1 MVDFLQNE
9 SILFKHLA
17 KQGKSDGEVVVTD
30 IRLIF
35 VGKDSKDGKSL
46 TWANIANIDY
56 TPATDERTAI
66 RIKTVFEGDK
76 IIIIQL
82 VAADKNARIA
92 EYLRMKEIISQLRK
106 THATPKES
114 SKPQQPVDEALK
126 LDQMKKQLLEADKS
140 LANEYKEFVTG
151 RILSEDDFWQSHQ
164 ELLNTTQTNHMFRSR
179 KGTKNFVLSDAMV
192 QDEDGRVAINLTP
205 ELKEIILTKYPVVR
219 KAFENEVPL
228 QLTEKEFWEKFFKAE
243 YFNKTEEGHREPIT
257 EDPFFAKYVPEMR
270 KTDSKTDLLKVSKL
284 KKRFSVPINT
294 SIDLT
299 ANYGDYYRKDES
311 EPQDESLG
319 RHEGII
325 QRWNDDS
332 TFVLNAANVGLLAA
346 ASSSSTTTNN
356 VDSSYLEGN
365 DGFSELRI
373 HSPKKYQKMDLSKL
387 LSEEQQKNS
396 LNAEAAAGD
405 AQQQQQSAF
414 RKSDKL
420 PNTTVTGKRKL
431 EFTAEDFQLKPLQSY
446 LPNAQRSEK
455 IYRNEI
461 TRISKLENIR
471 IHNLKEHSSDDDH
484 SSLVPPDIKQVRL
497 LFIFCKQFSEIV
509 FSMRFRS
516 CWSDFMR

>member
-30 IRLIF
+30 VRLVF

-114 SKPQQPVDEALK
+114 TKPQQPVDETLK
-126 LDQMKKQLLEADKS
+126 LDQMKKQLLEADKH

-151 RILSEDDFWQSHQ
+151 RILSEEDFWQSHQ
-164 ELLNTTQTNHMFRSR
+164 DLLNTTQTNHMFRSR

-219 KAFENEVPL
+219 KAIENEVPL

-270 KTDSKTDLLKVSKL
+270 KNDSKTDLLKISKQ
-284 KKRFSVPINT
+284 KNRFSVPINT

-332 TFVLNAANVGLLAA
+332 TFVLNAANVGLQATA
-346 ASSSSTTTNN
+346 GSSSSNYNNNN
-356 VDSSYLEGN
+356 VESSSLEGN

-387 LSEEQQKNS
+387 LSEEQQKNN
-396 LNAEAAAGD
+396 LHAETAAGEV
-405 AQQQQQSAF
+405 QQQQSAF

-420 PNTTVTGKRKL
+420 PNTAVTGKRKL
-431 EFTAEDFQLKPLQSY
+431 EFTAEDFQLKPLQTY

-461 TRISKLENIR
+461 NRISKLENIR

-484 SSLVPPDIKQVRL
+484 SSLVPPDIKQVCFL
-497 LFIFCKQFSEIV
+497 SSTGCNVISI
-509 FSMRFRS
+509 RFRNYL
-516 CWSDFMR
+516 SDFMR